1 MTLYSVN
8 MKFEDLS
15 LGEMFTM
22 SEDSLI
28 TYVKITE
35 CSANALNST
44 FGIKL
49 SLDHKVIPL

>member
-1 MTLYSVN
+1 

-49 SLDHKVIPL
+49 SLDHKVSPL